1 MFFGKKKTKEEKI
14 IEQMKEKKEQ
24 IDKLKEEMNNM
35 AKLVLKDG
43 KLQKVEDV
51 QKQEE
56 KKEINTPPSP
66 PPELDTRR
74 AMPQQYQEDIFENP
88 RRQPTPDEVQQIRQQ
103 IINENRA
110 KQEYQLRQ
118 EQMRLY
124 QEQEQMR
131 MMQQQ
136 AAQQQAQQFV
146 PPPTP
151 PQQFYQQPVP
161 PIQSVVVVIEMVNGS
176 IYKYEITTDV
186 LNQFTSELNAAMNQ
200 QTTYSLNDRTIHGK
214 HIVSYFIE

>member
-14 IEQMKEKKEQ
+14 IEQMKEKKQQ

-43 KLQKVEDV
+43 KLQKVEDI

-56 KKEINTPPSP
+56 KKEIGPAPNPPLV
-66 PPELDTRR
+66 LDTR
-74 AMPQQYQEDIFENP
+74 MIEQSQDNIFENP
-88 RRQPTPDEVQQIRQQ
+88 RRQPTSDEVQQIRQQ
-103 IINENRA
+103 IFNENIT
-110 KQEYQLRQ
+110 KQEQQLR
-118 EQMRLY
+118 LF

-136 AAQQQAQQFV
+136 TAQQQQY
-146 PPPTP
+146 
-151 PQQFYQQPVP
+151 YQQPVYQTPVSP
-161 PIQSVVVVIEMVNGS
+161 PVQSVMVVIEMVNGS
-176 IYKYEITTDV
+176 LYKYEITTDV
-186 LNQFTSELNAAMNQ
+186 LKQFTDELNSAMNQ
-200 QTTYSLNDRTIHGK
+200 QVTYSLNDRTIHGK